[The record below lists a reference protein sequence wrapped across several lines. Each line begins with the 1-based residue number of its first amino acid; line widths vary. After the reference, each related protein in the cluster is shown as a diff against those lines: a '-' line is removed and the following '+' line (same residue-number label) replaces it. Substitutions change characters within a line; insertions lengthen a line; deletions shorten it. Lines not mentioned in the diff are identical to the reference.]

1 MSIKN
6 MISKAASNVSFTKH
20 ESKIK
25 VGDKAPAIKGI
36 DENGKEFDS
45 KSLKGKKVVLYFYPK
60 DNTPG
65 CTAEACS
72 LRDNYKRML
81 KEGYVVIGVSADTP
95 VKHKKFIEK
104 YDLPFPL
111 IADEQLEL
119 IKAYDVWGKKK
130 FMGKEFEGILRTTFV
145 IDEKGMIE
153 EVISKVDTVGHADQI
168 LK

>member
-1 MSIKN
+1 

-153 EVISKVDTVGHADQI
+153 EVISKVDTVGHAEQI

>member
-1 MSIKN
+1 